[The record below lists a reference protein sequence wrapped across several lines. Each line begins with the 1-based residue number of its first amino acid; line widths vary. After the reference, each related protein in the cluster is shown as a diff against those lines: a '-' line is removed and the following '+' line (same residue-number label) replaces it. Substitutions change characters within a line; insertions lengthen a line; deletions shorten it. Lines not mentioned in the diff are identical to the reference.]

1 MKVLHLWLSDS
12 PVIGGGGAGS
22 MFRLHTGMREA
33 GIDSSILCEAKTTT
47 DPNVVTKPMINRV
60 EKAIRKFTSNIGL
73 NDIHR
78 ISSFNLNHHP
88 AYREAD
94 IVNYHGLLDG
104 FVNYLALPRLTA
116 TKPTVFT
123 LRSMWSMT
131 GHCGFSLDCSRWKT
145 GCGSCPY
152 PKSHPPIKRDA
163 TRLEWKLKQWAF
175 NHSQLTL
182 VTLSTWLQDQ
192 VRESLLK
199 DLPTYTIAN
208 GIDTASYS
216 PIERQTCRALLGI
229 PEGKLVLMFMAVSL
243 SSYRKG
249 GDLLIA
255 SLERLPE
262 VMKKKVVLL
271 LLGHNSAQIA
281 QKVTVPT
288 VELGYLDHPRLK
300 AMAYSAA
307 DLFVFPTRA
316 ESFGQVILESMACGT
331 PVAGFRLGPMP
342 EVIRPGRTG
351 VLAEPEN
358 PQSLCDEIVAILED
372 DQTREAMRQRCR
384 QMAVDEYSISR
395 EVENYIKLYQQVLR
409 H

>member
-12 PVIGGGGAGS
+12 PAIGGGGAGS
-22 MFRLHTGMREA
+22 MFRLHTGMRQA
-33 GIDSSILCEAKTTT
+33 GIESSILCEAKTTT
-47 DPNVVTKPMINRV
+47 DPHVVTKPKINSV
-60 EKAIRKFTSNIGL
+60 EKIFRKFTSNIGL
-73 NDIHR
+73 NEIHR
-78 ISSFNLNHHP
+78 ISSFSLNQHP
-88 AYREAD
+88 AYRAAD
-94 IVNYHGLLDG
+94 IVNFHGMLDG
-104 FVNYLALPRLTA
+104 FVNYLALPHLTA
-116 TKPTVFT
+116 AKPTVFT

-131 GHCGFSLDCSRWKT
+131 GHCGFSLDCNRWKT

-152 PKSHPPIKRDA
+152 PNAYPPIKRDT
-163 TRLEWKLKQWAF
+163 TRLEWKLKKWAF
-175 NHSQLTL
+175 NHSRLTL
-182 VTLSTWLQDQ
+182 VTLSTWLHDQ

-208 GIDTASYS
+208 GVDTDNYS
-216 PIERQTCRALLGI
+216 PFEREACRSLLGI

-249 GDLLIA
+249 GDLLVA
-255 SLERLPE
+255 ALERLPE
-262 VMKKKVVLL
+262 AIKKNVVLL

-281 QKVTVPT
+281 QKVTIPT
-288 VELGYLDHPRLK
+288 VELGYLDQPRLK

-342 EVIRPGRTG
+342 ELIRPNITG

-358 PQSLCDEIVAILED
+358 PQSLCDGIVAFLED
-372 DQTREAMRQRCR
+372 GLTRETMRQRCR
-384 QMAVDEYSISR
+384 QMAVNEYAISR
-395 EVENYIKLYQQVLR
+395 EVENYLELYRHVLG

>member
-1 MKVLHLWLSDS
+1 MKVLHLWVSDS
-12 PVIGGGGAGS
+12 PEIGGGGAGS
-22 MFRLHTGMREA
+22 MFRLHNGLREA

-47 DPNVVTKPMINRV
+47 DPHVVTKPKINGI
-60 EKAIRKFTSNIGL
+60 EKTIRKFTSNIGL

-78 ISSFNLNHHP
+78 ISSFRLDHLP
-88 AYREAD
+88 VYQEAD
-94 IVNYHGLLDG
+94 IVNFHGLLGG

-116 TKPTVFT
+116 AKPTVFT

-131 GHCGFSLDCSRWKT
+131 GHCGFSLDCDRWKT

-152 PKSHPPIKRDA
+152 PESHPPIKRDA
-163 TRLEWKLKQWAF
+163 TSLEWKLKKWAF
-175 NHSQLTL
+175 NHSKLTL
-182 VTLSTWLQDQ
+182 VTLSTWLKDQ

-208 GIDTASYS
+208 GVDTDTYQAME
-216 PIERQTCRALLGI
+216 PQTCRALLGI

-255 SLERLPE
+255 ALEKLPE
-262 VMKKKVVLL
+262 AMKKKVVLL

-281 QKVTVPT
+281 WKVTIPT

-331 PVAGFRLGPMP
+331 PVAGFCLGPMP
-342 EVIRPGRTG
+342 ELIRPNSTG

-358 PQSLCDEIVAILED
+358 PQSLCDGIVAFLED
-372 DQTREAMRQRCR
+372 EQAQEAMRLQCR
-384 QMAVDEYSISR
+384 RMAVNEYSISR
-395 EVENYIKLYQQVLR
+395 EAENYLKLYRHVLGY
-409 H
+409 